1 MKGTYYSGKFLKH
14 RVSCHLCARLYAGCG
29 EWERDGGGRSGRRE
43 ERKREKE
50 ARNAGGKRREE
61 EEEER
66 EKREWEKERESVS
79 RGNQIT
85 RRGAQAGGLSFTV
98 IN

>member
-1 MKGTYYSGKFLKH
+1 MPFVRAVIRWLRGVG
-14 RVSCHLCARLYAGCG
+14 AGWRG
-29 EWERDGGGRSGRRE
+29 ESGRRE

-50 ARNAGGKRREE
+50 ARNAGGKRRKEE

-66 EKREWEKERESVS
+66 EKREWERERESVS

-85 RRGAQAGGLSFTV
+85 RRSAQAGGLSFTV

>member
-66 EKREWEKERESVS
+66 EKGVGERERERISRKSNNAARCTS
-79 RGNQIT
+79 RGFEFY
-85 RRGAQAGGLSFTV
+85 GY
-98 IN
+98 

>member
-66 EKREWEKERESVS
+66 EKGVGERESVS

>member
-14 RVSCHLCARLYAGCG
+14 RVSCHLCARLYAGYG
-29 EWERDGGGRSGRRE
+29 ERSGAEGGERGE
-43 ERKREKE
+43 KERKRGPQ
-50 ARNAGGKRREE
+50 RWREE
-61 EEEER
+61 EEEEES
-66 EKREWEKERESVS
+66 EKGVGKRESVS

>member
-14 RVSCHLCARLYAGCG
+14 RVSCHLCARLYAGYG
-29 EWERDGGGRSGRRE
+29 ERSGAEGGERGE
-43 ERKREKE
+43 KERKRGPQRWREE
-50 ARNAGGKRREE
+50 EGEE
-61 EEEER
+61 EEEEEES
-66 EKREWEKERESVS
+66 EKGVGKRESVS

>member
-1 MKGTYYSGKFLKH
+1 MEGGERK
-14 RVSCHLCARLYAGCG
+14 ARG
-29 EWERDGGGRSGRRE
+29 EK
-43 ERKREKE
+43 ERKRGPQ
-50 ARNAGGKRREE
+50 RWREE
-61 EEEER
+61 EGGGGGGER
-66 EKREWEKERESVS
+66 EKGVGERESVS

>member
-1 MKGTYYSGKFLKH
+1 MPFVRAVIRWLRGVG
-14 RVSCHLCARLYAGCG
+14 A
-29 EWERDGGGRSGRRE
+29 GRRGE
-43 ERKREKE
+43 ERKARGEKE
-50 ARNAGGKRREE
+50 RKRGPQRWREE
-61 EEEER
+61 EEGGGRGGER
-66 EKREWEKERESVS
+66 EKGVGERESVS

>member
-1 MKGTYYSGKFLKH
+1 MPFVRAVIRWLRGVG
-14 RVSCHLCARLYAGCG
+14 AGQRG
-29 EWERDGGGRSGRRE
+29 ESGRRE

-66 EKREWEKERESVS
+66 EKGVGERERERISRKSNNAARCTS
-79 RGNQIT
+79 RGFEFY
-85 RRGAQAGGLSFTV
+85 GY
-98 IN
+98 

>member
-1 MKGTYYSGKFLKH
+1 MPFVRAVIRWLRGVG
-14 RVSCHLCARLYAGCG
+14 AGWRG
-29 EWERDGGGRSGRRE
+29 ESGRRE

-66 EKREWEKERESVS
+66 EKGVGERESVS

-85 RRGAQAGGLSFTV
+85 RRGAQAGSLSFTV

>member
-1 MKGTYYSGKFLKH
+1 MPFVRAVIRWLRGVERG
-14 RVSCHLCARLYAGCG
+14 G
-29 EWERDGGGRSGRRE
+29 EEGGGRGE
-43 ERKREKE
+43 KERKRGPQ
-50 ARNAGGKRREE
+50 RWREE
-61 EEEER
+61 EEEEEEEG
-66 EKREWEKERESVS
+66 EKGVGKRESVS

>member
-1 MKGTYYSGKFLKH
+1 MPFVRAVIRWLRGVG
-14 RVSCHLCARLYAGCG
+14 AG
-29 EWERDGGGRSGRRE
+29 RRSGRRE

-50 ARNAGGKRREE
+50 ARNAGGKRRE